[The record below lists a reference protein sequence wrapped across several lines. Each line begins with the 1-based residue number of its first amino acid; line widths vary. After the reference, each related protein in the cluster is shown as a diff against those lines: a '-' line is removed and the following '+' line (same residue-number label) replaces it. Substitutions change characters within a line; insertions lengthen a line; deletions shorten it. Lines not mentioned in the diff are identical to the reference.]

1 MCLGSAA
8 ARAHMANNKGDFN
21 QFKVAAD
28 ALFIFYERVT

>member
-21 QFKVAAD
+21 QFKVAD